1 MQSFRSS
8 LRPSLRYGWLIACV
22 IALPARAGDADARD
36 WLERM
41 SRALANENYEGRFCH
56 LSGSRTQLIRIVPRV
71 DKGKVGERLVSLD
84 GSGREIIRNETE
96 VICYLPD
103 KRTVL
108 IEKRTDNRSLL
119 AALPSYNKDLGE
131 HYIFEKLGKV
141 ARTLGRKTQTVL
153 VKPRDQYRYGYRL
166 WLDEETAMPLKSQL
180 FDRDGRVI
188 EQILFAELNLRDRIS
203 ADELKPTVSAENYR
217 VLRQDPE
224 SPRLAG
230 TAVGWEVVRPPAGF
244 RMAAWRLQ
252 AIAGSATPVLHLV
265 YSDGLASVS
274 VFIEP
279 LDAAVER
286 MRGLARVGASS
297 VFSRELDGRQ
307 VTVLGEV
314 PAATVEAIAAGIAPD
329 RTGPGSGQLSRGV
342 SPQAR

>member
-1 MQSFRSS
+1 M
-8 LRPSLRYGWLIACV
+8 
-22 IALPARAGDADARD
+22 
-36 WLERM
+36 M
-41 SRALANENYEGRFCH
+41 
-56 LSGSRTQLIRIVPRV
+56 RIVHRV
-71 DKGKVGERLVSLD
+71 DKGKVAERLVSLD

-119 AALPSYNKDLGE
+119 AALPTYSKDLGE
-131 HYIFEKLGKV
+131 HYSIEKVGKV
-141 ARTLGRKTQTVL
+141 VRAFERKTQTIL
-153 VKPRDQYRYGYRL
+153 VTPRDQYRYGYRL
-166 WLDEETAMPLKSQL
+166 WLDQETAMPLKSQL

-188 EQILFAELNLRDRIS
+188 EQILFAELNLRERIP
-203 ADELKPTVSAENYR
+203 AEELKPAVSAENYR
-217 VLRQDPE
+217 VLRQDLE
-224 SPRLAG
+224 APRLAG
-230 TAVGWEVVRPPAGF
+230 TAVGWNVLRPPAGF

-252 AIAGSATPVLHLV
+252 AIAGSTTPVLHLV

-279 LDAAVER
+279 RDAAVER
-286 MRGLARVGASS
+286 MRGLTMVGAAS

-329 RTGPGSGQLSRGV
+329 KSQVGSGQLSRGV
-342 SPQAR
+342 APQPR

>member
-1 MQSFRSS
+1 MQ
-8 LRPSLRYGWLIACV
+8 PLRYTWLIACV
-22 IALPARAGDADARD
+22 IATSAHAGDDEARD

-41 SRALANENYEGRFCH
+41 TRALANQNYDGRFFH
-56 LSGSRTQLIRIVPRV
+56 LNGSRTEMMRIVHRV

-119 AALPSYNKDLGE
+119 AALPSYSKDLGE
-131 HYIFEKLGKV
+131 HYNIEKSGKV
-141 ARTLGRKTQTVL
+141 ARAFGRKTQTVL
-153 VKPRDQYRYGYRL
+153 VTPRDQYRYGYRL
-166 WLDEETAMPLKSQL
+166 WLDQETAMPLKSQL
-180 FDRDGRVI
+180 FDRDGQVI

-203 ADELKPTVSAENYR
+203 AEELKPAISAENYR
-217 VLRQDPE
+217 VLRQDQE
-224 SPRLAG
+224 APRLAG
-230 TAVGWEVVRPPAGF
+230 TAVGWDVLRPPAGF

-252 AIAGSATPVLHLV
+252 AIAGSSTPVLHLV

-279 LDAAVER
+279 RDAAVER
-286 MRGLARVGASS
+286 VRGLTRVGAAS

-314 PAATVEAIAAGIAPD
+314 PAATVEAIAAGIAPAKPS
-329 RTGPGSGQLSRGV
+329 PGSGQLSRGV
-342 SPQAR
+342 APQAR

>member
-1 MQSFRSS
+1 MH
-8 LRPSLRYGWLIACV
+8 SLRYTWLIACV
-22 IALPARAGDADARD
+22 LSVPARAGDADDARE

-41 SRALANENYEGRFCH
+41 SRALSNQNYDGRFVH
-56 LSGSRTQLIRIVPRV
+56 LSGSRTEMMRIVHRV

-84 GSGREIIRNETE
+84 GSGREVIRNETE
-96 VICYLPD
+96 VVCYLPD

-108 IEKRTDNRSLL
+108 VEKRTDNRSLL
-119 AALPSYNKDLGE
+119 AALPSYSKDLGE
-131 HYIFEKLGKV
+131 HYSLEKLGKV
-141 ARTLGRKTQTVL
+141 VRLMGRKTQTVL

-166 WLDEETAMPLKSQL
+166 VLDQETAMPLRSQL
-180 FDRDGRVI
+180 FDRDGRVV
-188 EQILFAELNLRDRIS
+188 EQIVFAELNLRDRIP
-203 ADELKPTVSAENYR
+203 AEELKPSVAAENFR
-217 VLRQDPE
+217 VLRQDQE

-230 TAVGWEVVRPPAGF
+230 TPAAGGSRTAAGWDVLRPPAGF

-252 AIAGSATPVLHLV
+252 AIAGSTTPVLHLV

-286 MRGLARVGASS
+286 MRGVTRVGAAS
-297 VFSRELDGRQ
+297 VLSRELEGRQ

-314 PAATVEAIAAGIAPD
+314 PAATVEAIAAGLTPE
-329 RTGPGSGQLSRGV
+329 RPPGTGQLSRGV
-342 SPQAR
+342 APPPR

>member
-1 MQSFRSS
+1 MQ
-8 LRPSLRYGWLIACV
+8 SLRYTWLIACAFA
-22 IALPARAGDADARD
+22 IPARAADDEARD

-41 SRALANENYEGRFCH
+41 TRALASQNYDGRFFH
-56 LSGSRTQLIRIVPRV
+56 LSGSRTEMMRIVHRV

-84 GSGREIIRNETE
+84 GSGREIIRNEAE
-96 VICYLPD
+96 VVCYLPD

-108 IEKRTDNRSLL
+108 IERRTDNRSLL
-119 AALPSYNKDLGE
+119 AALPSYSKDLGE
-131 HYIFEKLGKV
+131 HYSIEKAGKV
-141 ARTLGRKTQTVL
+141 ARALGRKTQTIL
-153 VKPRDQYRYGYRL
+153 VTPRDQYRYGYRL
-166 WLDEETAMPLKSQL
+166 WLDQETAMPLKSQL

-188 EQILFAELNLRDRIS
+188 EQILFAELNLRERIP
-203 ADELKPTVSAENYR
+203 AEELKPAVSAENFR
-217 VLRQDPE
+217 VLRQDQE
-224 SPRLAG
+224 APRLAG
-230 TAVGWEVVRPPAGF
+230 TAVGWDVLRPPAGF

-279 LDAAVER
+279 RDAVVER
-286 MRGLARVGASS
+286 MRGLSRVGAASI
-297 VFSRELDGRQ
+297 FSRELDGRQ

-329 RTGPGSGQLSRGV
+329 KPSTGSGQLSRGV
-342 SPQAR
+342 APQAR